1 MEKPIK
7 LLEDRVRRAAERIDE
22 LTRDNASLSER
33 IRADGERAA
42 ILEQEN
48 KELTDR
54 ISHGP
59 HTGGRAE
66 VMQVL
71 KQAIEELREDD

>member
-22 LTRDNASLSER
+22 LERDNASLSER
-33 IRADGERAA
+33 LRVDGERVA

-48 KELTDR
+48 EELTDR
-54 ISHGP
+54 ISRDAQS
-59 HTGGRAE
+59 GGRTE
-66 VMQVL
+66 IMQVL